1 MDNDEKWLEYVYPE
15 KDGGREVL
23 KNKYDIRNA
32 LELYKLESEI
42 TFDRLVEL
50 YQNPIKGDFDKFH
63 LCLIHEYLFKD
74 LYEWAGKFRTVDI
87 EKGHSY
93 FAKCNRIE
101 EYLDLELAKFNERIK
116 TVMSDYSLAV
126 LLADLYVV
134 LLNIH
139 PFREGN
145 GRTIREFVREF
156 TLEKTKDLDIGQYEL
171 DWSKMDKGV
180 IDENIAFASSYKS
193 IIELEF
199 LKSLV
204 KVENLNNKI

>member
-145 GRTIREFVREF
+145 GRTIREFIREF
-156 TLEKTKDLDIGQYEL
+156 SIEMSKDKNFGCMEL
-171 DWSKMDKGV
+171 DWRDIDKAELNKDIEV
-180 IDENIAFASSYKS
+180 AHIYPSLTASLFRKA
-193 IIELEF
+193 
-199 LKSLV
+199 LKS
-204 KVENLNNKI
+204 KGKAK